1 MEYRYCKHIVIRMKE
16 RKITAEMLEAILSN
30 SVDVRVVPSKSDK
43 DVELILG
50 IIHNFGIVVVLNK
63 VTKILITVR
72 HMRKEEKRLFFREGS
87 E

>member
-1 MEYRYCKHIVIRMKE
+1 MKE